1 MRKPLLFF
9 TLMLMQAMFLLTT
22 VQDSFAQDRVTAA
35 QRIPA
40 DSLLYFSIPD
50 VETLGDNWSRCSMG
64 QMTHDPAFADF
75 KKDLIKL
82 IEKFSEKFES
92 ETDLS
97 LSNIL
102 SIPSGEVCF
111 AFIKSDEGKF
121 GGLGL
126 MEYGES
132 GEVLE
137 KILSKAADAF
147 DKEGAQ
153 RSIRSVDGTK
163 IVVYSFESEDDDQAP
178 VKVPLAKKF
187 AYFLKDKTFVTSN
200 DDKILESVLAKWDG
214 QGQNTL
220 AGKKEY
226 QYIQT
231 KCADPTAPAVMQW
244 YMNPIGVLQSILGVA
259 SRINP
264 QVGMVQGFLPA
275 LGITNLKAVGGSTYI
290 ATKDY
295 DSISKTFTYVE
306 MPTSGIIDMF
316 KCPAVAQQP
325 PVWVSDKV
333 STYYSINW
341 SIGGAYDSIETLFD
355 GFQGRPGAL
364 SALIDQMAD
373 KPEGPKIHFKK
384 DIVDNMSGRIQVA
397 TELIEG
403 EQLDLTKMSGQFTVA
418 FGLKNSDAF
427 QKVIASLTA
436 RDDFPGQTREF
447 QGITLYELPGAILSS
462 PTDAAFCIAENQLFI
477 ANDVKQIENVLRKD
491 RGVSSLVNSESYK
504 RISENFPEKTSII
517 TYQNAD
523 AQVHAVYELLRKNE
537 TGVDLQGL
545 DLSKLPSFDVIQKY
559 LPISGGYTVP
569 DDQGFFT
576 STFGVKKSENK

>member
-22 VQDSFAQDRVTAA
+22 VQDSFAQDRVKAA

-40 DSLLYFSIPD
+40 DALLYFSVPD
-50 VETLGDNWSRCSMG
+50 VETLGDKWSQCSMG
-64 QMTHDPAFADF
+64 QMTHDPAFADL

-82 IEKFSEKFES
+82 TEKFSEKFEA

-97 LSNIL
+97 LSNVL
-102 SIPSGEVCF
+102 SIPSGEVSL
-111 AFIKSDEGKF
+111 AFVKSDEGKF
-121 GGLGL
+121 GGLAL

-132 GEVLE
+132 GEILE
-137 KILSKAADAF
+137 KILEKAAEGF

-163 IVVYSFESEDDDQAP
+163 VVVFSFESDEDDQAP

-187 AYFLKDKTFVTSN
+187 AYFLKDKTFVASN

-220 AGKKEY
+220 ASKKEY

-244 YMNPIGVLQSILGVA
+244 YMNPIGALQSILGVA
-259 SRINP
+259 SRVNP

-275 LGITNLKAVGGSTYI
+275 LGITNLKAVGGSTYL
-290 ATKDY
+290 ATKNY
-295 DSISKTFTYVE
+295 DSISKSFTYVE

-341 SIGGAYDSIETLFD
+341 SISGAYDSIETLFD

-364 SALIDQMAD
+364 AAIIDQMAD
-373 KPEGPKIHFKK
+373 KPEGPKIHIKK

-397 TELIEG
+397 TEMIEG

-427 QKVIASLTA
+427 QKVVASLTA

-447 QGITLYELPGAILSS
+447 QGTTLYEVPGAILSS

-491 RGVSSLVNSESYK
+491 RGVGSLVNSDNYK

-517 TYQNAD
+517 TYQNSD
-523 AQVHAVYELLRKNE
+523 AQVHALYELMRKNDNN
-537 TGVDLQGL
+537 VDLQGL
-545 DLSKLPSFDVIQKY
+545 DLSKLPSFEVIQKY

-576 STFGVKKSENK
+576 STFGIKKSEK

>member
-9 TLMLMQAMFLLTT
+9 SLLLMQAMFLLTT
-22 VQDSFAQDRVTAA
+22 IQDSFAQDKVKSA

-40 DSLLYFSIPD
+40 DSMIYFTIPD
-50 VETLGDNWSRCSMG
+50 VELFGDKWSQSSMG
-64 QMTHDPAFADF
+64 QLTHDAAFADF
-75 KKDLIKL
+75 KKDLIQL
-82 IEKFSEKFES
+82 IEKFSEKFEE
-92 ETDLS
+92 ETEMS
-97 LSNIL
+97 LSQVM
-102 SIPSGEVCF
+102 SIPSGEVSF
-111 AFIKSDEGKF
+111 AFLKSDEGKF
-121 GGLGL
+121 GGLAL

-163 IVVYSFESEDDDQAP
+163 IVVYSFESEDDDEGP

-226 QYIQT
+226 QYILT
-231 KCADPTAPAVMQW
+231 KCADPTSPAVTQW
-244 YMNPIGVLQSILGVA
+244 YINPIGALQSVLGVA
-259 SRINP
+259 SRVNP
-264 QVGMVQGFLPA
+264 QIGMVQGFLPA
-275 LGITNLKAVGGSTYI
+275 LGITNLKAVGGSAYI
-290 ATKDY
+290 ATKNF
-295 DSISKTFTYVE
+295 DSITKTFTYVE

-325 PVWVSDKV
+325 PVWVSDKA

-341 SIGGAYDSIETLFD
+341 GISGAYDSIETLFD

-364 SALIDQMAD
+364 SAIIDQMAD
-373 KPEGPKIHFKK
+373 KPEGPKIHIKK

-418 FGLKNSDAF
+418 FGLKNADAF
-427 QKVIASLTA
+427 KKTIASLTA

-447 QGITLYELPGAILSS
+447 QGVTLYELPGAILSS
-462 PTDAAFCIAENQLFI
+462 PTDAAFCIAEDQLFI

-491 RGVSSLVNSESYK
+491 RGIGSLANSDNYK

-523 AQVHAVYELLRKNE
+523 AQVHAIYELLRKNE
-537 TGVDLQGL
+537 NGVDLQGL

-559 LPISGGYTVP
+559 LPISGGYTIP

-576 STFGVKKSENK
+576 STFGIKKAAN